1 VDREE
6 TNDAEVL
13 AVFAAEVSGWRP
25 RRVPNLVELTGRQG
39 VSWQRPV
46 MLASALGATALAIVL
61 LVSVVVVVLA
71 PTDVGWAT
79 VVKDH
84 LTAMP

>member
-1 VDREE
+1 VDRE
-6 TNDAEVL
+6 TSDIEVL
-13 AVFAAEVSGWRP
+13 AAFEAEVSGWRP
-25 RRVPNLVELTGRQG
+25 RRVPDLVELTSRPGAP
-39 VSWQRPV
+39 WQQPV

-61 LVSVVVVVLA
+61 LISVVVVALA
-71 PTDVGWAT
+71 PTNMGWAM

>member
-1 VDREE
+1 MDRQ
-6 TNDAEVL
+6 TNDTEVL
-13 AVFAAEVSGWRP
+13 TAFKAEVSGWRP
-25 RRVPNLVELTGRQG
+25 RRVPDLVELAGRPAFD
-39 VSWQRPV
+39 WQRPV

-61 LVSVVVVVLA
+61 LLSVVVVALA
-71 PTDVGWAT
+71 PTNIGWAT